1 MFFNGFEIDLNKYK
15 CSCFQCEDNCFIN
28 FVNGNSQDPFNF
40 ITSPDKLS
48 ASELQEN
55 TPGGLRYPNDNMVKS
70 SLKKKETMNKRKNI
84 NLFNDNELE
93 KETNDDNI
101 NGKKTF
107 NNTNKI
113 NIDDEYDEEQK
124 EKDIKDFDKK
134 TNYFILAKQV
144 NNAINELKL
153 NLYSNNKNIIINATT
168 PISENDSIIE
178 NDSFNF
184 EKIIKK
190 VGKKADKIIFNDI
203 IKCIKKISDI
213 HSEVILIKEKIYLG
227 IVNKFKKEKNDKNL
241 INYNDEEKIIDLP
254 NYEDIEEKYRLKLG
268 EKYNNPKF
276 KFNKFTIKGS
286 FPNEILIW
294 NLISQ
299 NTQKI
304 ADILTEN
311 YYCCLI
317 LLFYSK
323 VEEENET
330 IMYLVNKP
338 NI

>member
-1 MFFNGFEIDLNKYK
+1 
-15 CSCFQCEDNCFIN
+15 
-28 FVNGNSQDPFNF
+28 
-40 ITSPDKLS
+40 
-48 ASELQEN
+48 
-55 TPGGLRYPNDNMVKS
+55 MVKS
-70 SLKKKETMNKRKNI
+70 SLRKKETMNKRKKI
-84 NLFNDNELE
+84 NLFNDELE

-101 NGKKTF
+101 EGKKTY
-107 NNTNKI
+107 NNTNQI
-113 NIDDEYDEEQK
+113 NINDQYDEEQK
-124 EKDIKDFDKK
+124 ENDLKDFDKK
-134 TNYFILAKQV
+134 TNYFLLANQV

-153 NLYSNNKNIIINATT
+153 NLWSNNKNTIINSTT

-178 NDSFNF
+178 NKNLNF
-184 EKIIKK
+184 DKIIKK
-190 VGKKADKIIFNDI
+190 AGKKADKIIFNDI
-203 IKCIKKISDI
+203 INCVKKITDI

-227 IVNKFKKEKNDKNL
+227 IVNKFKKVKDDKYL
-241 INYNDEEKIIDLP
+241 INYIDEEKIIDLP
-254 NYEDIEEKYRLKLG
+254 NFEDINEKYRLKLG
-268 EKYNNPKF
+268 KKFNNPKF

-304 ADILTEN
+304 VDILTEN

-330 IMYLVNKP
+330 IMYLINKP

>member
-1 MFFNGFEIDLNKYK
+1 MGNGFEIDLNKYK
-15 CSCFQCEDNCFIN
+15 CSCFQTEDNCFIN
-28 FVNGNSQDPFNF
+28 FINGNSKDPFNF
-40 ITSPDKLS
+40 ITTPDKLS

-70 SLKKKETMNKRKNI
+70 SLRKKETMNKRKKI
-84 NLFNDNELE
+84 NLFNDELE

-101 NGKKTF
+101 EGKKTY
-107 NNTNKI
+107 NNTNQI
-113 NIDDEYDEEQK
+113 NINDQYDEEQK
-124 EKDIKDFDKK
+124 ENDLKDFDKK
-134 TNYFILAKQV
+134 TNYFLLANQV

-153 NLYSNNKNIIINATT
+153 NLWSNNKNTIINSTT

-178 NDSFNF
+178 NKNLNF
-184 EKIIKK
+184 DKIIKK
-190 VGKKADKIIFNDI
+190 AGKKADKIIFNDI
-203 IKCIKKISDI
+203 INCVKKITDI

-227 IVNKFKKEKNDKNL
+227 IVNKFKKVKDDKYL
-241 INYNDEEKIIDLP
+241 INYIDEEKIIDLP
-254 NYEDIEEKYRLKLG
+254 NFEDINEKYRLKLG
-268 EKYNNPKF
+268 KKFNNPKF

-304 ADILTEN
+304 VDILTEN

-330 IMYLVNKP
+330 IMYLINKP

>member
-1 MFFNGFEIDLNKYK
+1 MGNGFEIDLNKYK
-15 CSCFQCEDNCFIN
+15 CSCFQNEDNCFIN
-28 FVNGNSQDPFNF
+28 FINGNSKDPFNF
-40 ITSPDKLS
+40 TTSPDKVS

-70 SLKKKETMNKRKNI
+70 SLKKKEAMNKRRNI
-84 NLFNDNELE
+84 NLFINNELE
-93 KETNDDNI
+93 KETDDDNI
-101 NGKKTF
+101 NGKKTY
-107 NNTNKI
+107 NNNNNRI
-113 NIDDEYDEEQK
+113 NINDKYDQEQK

-134 TNYFILAKQV
+134 TNYFLLANQV
-144 NNAINELKL
+144 NNAINELRL
-153 NLYSNNKNIIINATT
+153 NLYSNNNIIINTTT
-168 PISENDSIIE
+168 PISENESIIE
-178 NDSFNF
+178 IENFNF
-184 EKIIKK
+184 DKIIKK
-190 VGKKADKIIFNDI
+190 AGKKADKIIFNDI
-203 IKCIKKISDI
+203 INCIKKICVID
-213 HSEVILIKEKIYLG
+213 SEVILIKEKIYLG
-227 IVNKFKKEKNDKNL
+227 IVDKFKKEKNDKYL
-241 INYNDEEKIIDLP
+241 INYIDEEKIIDLP
-254 NYEDIEEKYRLKLG
+254 NFEDINEKYRLKLG